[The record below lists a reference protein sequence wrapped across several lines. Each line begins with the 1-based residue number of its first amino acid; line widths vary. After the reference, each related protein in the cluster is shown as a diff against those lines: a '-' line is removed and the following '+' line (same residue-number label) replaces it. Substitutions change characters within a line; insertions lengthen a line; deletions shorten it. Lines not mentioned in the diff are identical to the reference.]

1 MTLQRAIAV
10 LACLLAGC
18 ATVPPPNA
26 GWLQPDALRSCLALR
41 IPPELVRD
49 HAGERITISMELT
62 VLPSG
67 RIESASVLSDPDN
80 AALDTFLAE
89 HLVALSCAP
98 FTPVPALSAY
108 PVNLQL
114 QVNVRP

>member
-1 MTLQRAIAV
+1 MRVRAIAFLG
-10 LACLLAGC
+10 LAVGAC
-18 ATVPPPNA
+18 ASAPAPETTPWVR
-26 GWLQPDALRSCLALR
+26 QDALRSCLALR

-49 HAGERITISMELT
+49 RGTERITVSMELT

-67 RIESASVLSDPDN
+67 RIESASVMSDPDN

-89 HLVALSCAP
+89 QLVALPCAP
-98 FTPVPALSAY
+98 FAPVQALYAY

-114 QVNVRP
+114 QVNVKP